1 MLLLENKFWK
11 IIQARQTC
19 LSIQL
24 RPVSWFIMVMEGYGY
39 KTYALFGILS
49 RVINWMVRRKRSGD
63 EIKEPS
69 GTCLCWLRTGGG
81 WSRCSRSHPAPCE
94 AEDNNTLEI
103 FGAKVKN
110 INIVTGPDNTFYKR
124 PVAPPTWHR
133 SMPKG
138 QWPRISYRA
147 RGIITSRPTCTP
159 GVMSVNVEGNIVIK

>member
-24 RPVSWFIMVMEGYGY
+24 RPVSWFIMVM
-39 KTYALFGILS
+39 GIWNP
-49 RVINWMVRRKRSGD
+49 VKGNWMVRRKRSGD

-124 PVAPPTWHR
+124 PVPPPTWHR

-147 RGIITSRPTCTP
+147 RGIITSRPTCT
-159 GVMSVNVEGNIVIK
+159 VHTRCRCMLKEI